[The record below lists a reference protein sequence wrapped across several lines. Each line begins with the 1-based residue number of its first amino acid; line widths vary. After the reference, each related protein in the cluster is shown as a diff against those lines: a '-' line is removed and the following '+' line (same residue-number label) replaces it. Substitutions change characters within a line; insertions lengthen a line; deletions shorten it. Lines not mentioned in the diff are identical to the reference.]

1 MRWSPE
7 SPAFQKKTPAETAAA
22 ILRDEPERIGSR
34 MLQAPAPFIWIVERC
49 LAKDPKQRYASTRD
63 LARDLAAVRDRLADA
78 PARHSEPR
86 PSNLPVQRTAFIGRE
101 HEAAALRQLLGRD
114 DVRLVTLTGPGGI
127 GKTRLAL
134 QVAGEI
140 GHQFPSGVCFVSL
153 SVVAEPGLIASTIA
167 QAMGV
172 RETGN
177 QSAQENMK
185 DYLGGLDQP
194 MLLLLDNFEHLVSA
208 APLVSDLLSVGPKLK
223 IVVTSQSPLHVYGEH
238 EFPVP
243 PLALPDPKSLPPLDA
258 LSRLPAIALF
268 VERAR
273 AVKHDFALTE

>member
-1 MRWSPE
+1 MGTLGYMSPE
-7 SPAFQKKTPAETAAA
+7 QANGDEVDFRSDQFSFGSVLYEMVTGVPAFQKKSAAETTAA
-22 ILRDEPERIGSR
+22 ILRDEPERIASR

-101 HEAAALRQLLGRD
+101 REAAALRQLLGRD

-140 GHQFPSGVCFVSL
+140 GDQFPAGVCFVSL
-153 SVVAEPGLIASTIA
+153 SA
-167 QAMGV
+167 
-172 RETGN
+172 
-177 QSAQENMK
+177 
-185 DYLGGLDQP
+185 
-194 MLLLLDNFEHLVSA
+194 
-208 APLVSDLLSVGPKLK
+208 
-223 IVVTSQSPLHVYGEH
+223 
-238 EFPVP
+238 
-243 PLALPDPKSLPPLDA
+243 
-258 LSRLPAIALF
+258 
-268 VERAR
+268 VERAWLDR
-273 AVKHDFALTE
+273 FHHRPSGGGTRDRQSVAAGKLEGLSGRTGPANASPARQL

>member
-1 MRWSPE
+1 MVTGV
-7 SPAFQKKTPAETAAA
+7 PAFQKKTAAETAAA
-22 ILRDEPERIGSR
+22 ILRDEPERLGSR

-86 PSNLPVQRTAFIGRE
+86 PNNLPVQRTAFIGRE
-101 HEAAALRQLLGRD
+101 HEAAALRQLLSRE

-140 GHQFPSGVCFVSL
+140 AAEFPGGVCFVPL
-153 SVVAEPGLIASTIA
+153 SVVEDPGLIASTIA
-167 QAMGV
+167 QAVGV

-177 QSAQENMK
+177 QSAQESLK
-185 DYLGGLDQP
+185 EYLAGW
-194 MLLLLDNFEHLVSA
+194 
-208 APLVSDLLSVGPKLK
+208 
-223 IVVTSQSPLHVYGEH
+223 TSRCFSCSTTSSTSSPL
-238 EFPVP
+238 P
-243 PLALPDPKSLPPLDA
+243 
-258 LSRLPAIALF
+258 R
-268 VERAR
+268 
-273 AVKHDFALTE
+273 